1 MKNET
6 GFLSVEARK
15 GRIIPARLL
24 PGTDLVGG
32 IEALCKKHR
41 VLYGYVGCAI
51 GSLRQ
56 ATYVI
61 PVLAEDSV
69 LGIKYGD
76 AHIIEGP
83 VELIGGQGV
92 ICQSDKGETLIHFHA
107 TITNATRQ
115 VFGGHFSAGGN
126 PVLATID
133 LVVVEVDG
141 ARMMRRHDP
150 ETGFI
155 MLYPEA

>member
-1 MKNET
+1 MKKET

-15 GRIIPARLL
+15 GRIIPARLM

-32 IEALCKKHR
+32 IEAVCR
-41 VLYGYVGCAI
+41 ENRILYGYIGCAI

-56 ATYVI
+56 AAYVI
-61 PVLAEDSV
+61 PIPAENEI

-76 AHIIEGP
+76 PHVVEGP
-83 VELIGGQGV
+83 VEVLGGQGV

-107 TITNATRQ
+107 SITNPTRQ
-115 VFGGHFSAGGN
+115 VFGGHFASGGN

-133 LVVVEVDG
+133 LIIVEVDG
-141 ARMMRRHDP
+141 AKMMRRYDA
-150 ETGFI
+150 ETGFV
-155 MLYPEA
+155 MFSPEA